1 MDLRSRAWQVGRTA
15 ILCALVL
22 RLYGDGAFRKAAD
35 FLTQPNMVPFLIYL
49 ETGRD
54 VRFSPSLEKFSPKF
68 VESSPPMKPQEPE
81 PTEPALPAFS
91 GSEEVELYYSCSVRP
106 EIQSLVQ
113 KPLEWDLRKEPPA
126 VLILS
131 THATESY
138 TRKNEPYREVS
149 SWRTLSEEYNMLSVG
164 KRVGQ
169 LLEEAGIGVL
179 RDTQLHDYPSYNGSY
194 VHARKS
200 IQALLKENPT
210 VRLVLDLHRD
220 ASGGEA
226 GQLRTVARV
235 DGQPSAQLMLVLG
248 TNHENYEENLSFA
261 LKLHAWLEANYPGL
275 MRPLQLRGQRFNQD
289 LCPGAILVEVGAAG
303 NSHGEAIIAAEKLA
317 EGILALAGGTA

>member
-1 MDLRSRAWQVGRTA
+1 MDLRSRAWQVGKTV

-22 RLYGDGAFRKAAD
+22 RLYCSGAFRKAAE
-35 FLTQPNMVPFLIYL
+35 FLTQPDMIPFLIYL

-54 VRFSPSLEKFSPKF
+54 VRFSPSLEMFSPKF
-68 VESSPPMKPQEPE
+68 VESSPPMRPKEPE
-81 PTEPALPAFS
+81 PTEPALPVFS
-91 GSEEVELYYSCSVRP
+91 GSEAVELYYGCNVSP
-106 EIQSLVQ
+106 EIQSLMQ
-113 KPLEWDLRKEPPA
+113 QPLEWDLKKDPPA

-138 TRKNEPYREVS
+138 TRQGEPYREVS

-169 LLEEAGIGVL
+169 LLEEAGIGIL

-200 IQALLKENPT
+200 IQALLEEHPT

-220 ASGGEA
+220 ASAGEA
-226 GQLRTVARV
+226 GQLRTVAQV
-235 DGQPSAQLMLVLG
+235 EGQPSAQLMLVLG

-261 LKLHAWLEANYPGL
+261 LKLHAWLEEKYPGL

-303 NSHGEAIIAAEKLA
+303 NSHGEAMTAAEKLA
-317 EGILALAGGTA
+317 EGIIALSAGTA